1 MDYSG
6 AAATLS
12 FWRTRAGSEVD
23 FVLYGPDLFW
33 ALEVKHAARVR
44 PADLR
49 ALKSFAQDYP
59 EAQVR
64 LAHLGDERLQID
76 GILCLPVL
84 ELLNG
89 IVPGTPPP

>member
-1 MDYSG
+1 MIAQHLRAWVDYSE

-23 FVLYGPDLFW
+23 F
-33 ALEVKHAARVR
+33 
-44 PADLR
+44 
-49 ALKSFAQDYP
+49 
-59 EAQVR
+59 
-64 LAHLGDERLQID
+64 GDERLQMD
-76 GILCLPVL
+76 GILCLPVP